1 MTVLSFCAK
10 HCTFNGFVV
19 LFKNFQI
26 RVGRLFEKQF
36 TVCDF
41 TVTICVAPCRL
52 MGRLGGVVAHGGS
65 TVSQIPLQ
73 GFPSPVYP
81 ALHEHLY
88 EPTVFWHM
96 ELTSQ
101 EWEPV
106 VHSSKSKKKAHR
118 GFLSNNMT
126 FF

>member
-1 MTVLSFCAK
+1 M
-10 HCTFNGFVV
+10 V
-19 LFKNFQI
+19 LFKNLQV

-36 TVCDF
+36 IVRNLK
-41 TVTICVAPCRL
+41 VTLCVAPPSPRRL
-52 MGRLGGVVAHGGS
+52 MGRLGEVVAHGGL

-88 EPTVFWHM
+88 EPTVFWQT

-106 VHSSKSKKKAHR
+106 VHSSKSKK
-118 GFLSNNMT
+118 
-126 FF
+126 

>member
-1 MTVLSFCAK
+1 M
-10 HCTFNGFVV
+10 
-19 LFKNFQI
+19 
-26 RVGRLFEKQF
+26 QF
-36 TVCDF
+36 HSYD
-41 TVTICVAPCRL
+41 ICRL
-52 MGRLGGVVAHGGS
+52 MGRLEEVVKHGGS

-88 EPTVFWHM
+88 EPTVFWHT

-106 VHSSKSKKKAHR
+106 VHSSKSKNKHTEA
-118 GFLSNNMT
+118 FSQ
-126 FF
+126 

>member
-1 MTVLSFCAK
+1 MK
-10 HCTFNGFVV
+10 QKRRQRGV
-19 LFKNFQI
+19 LFKNLQI

-36 TVCDF
+36 IVCNF
-41 TVTICVAPCRL
+41 KVTICVAPSRF
-52 MGRLGGVVAHGGS
+52 MDRLGEVVAHGGS
-65 TVSQIPLQ
+65 IVSQIPLQ

-88 EPTVFWHM
+88 EPTVFWHT

-106 VHSSKSKKKAHR
+106 VHSSKSKK
-118 GFLSNNMT
+118 
-126 FF
+126 